1 MKWSTGW
8 RPRAWVSGLVLSGLV
23 LLAPAHAQDRNAL
36 VRALTSGSDFRVR
49 VQAAFAMGNSRDATY
64 RSNLERALRDSNPAV
79 RAAAAT
85 ALGRLGSRSALS
97 ALRRAQRDSSA
108 AVRLQAERS
117 IRTLSASTATAPS
130 AAPRARTSDGF
141 YAPAVT
147 IAPSADQIPWPR
159 IRYVVVLG
167 DMTNRSTY
175 RSRTLETHLRNEVH
189 RALRLLRGVAVFTT
203 NSQLDARARREIR
216 RRNLPTLQLDG
227 NITKIQ
233 RRRARSEINVRAEVS
248 LMLLDEG
255 NIRSTLNGAATG
267 AEAPRRDQR
276 EQTNRLAQQALAAA
290 VRSAMSSVPTALVS
304 ASR

>member
-1 MKWSTGW
+1 MS
-8 RPRAWVSGLVLSGLV
+8 ALALVIGVAVALP
-23 LLAPAHAQDRNAL
+23 LAAQDRNAL
-36 VRALTSGSDFRVR
+36 VRALSSGNDFRVR
-49 VQAAFAMGNSRDATY
+49 VQAAFAMGNSRDPNY
-64 RSNLERALRDSNPAV
+64 RSNLETALRDSNPAV

-85 ALGRLGSRSALS
+85 ALGRLGSRSALR

-117 IRTLSASTATAPS
+117 IRTLTAATTTAPS

-159 IRYVVVLG
+159 VRYVVVLG
-167 DMTNRSTY
+167 DMTNRSTF
-175 RSRTLETHLRNEVH
+175 RSGALETHLRNEVH
-189 RALRLLRGVAVFTT
+189 RALRLLRGVAVFQT
-203 NSQLDARARREIR
+203 SGALDRRAREEIR

-227 NITKIQ
+227 SVTRVQ
-233 RRRARSEINVRAEVS
+233 RRRARSEVSVRAEVS
-248 LMLLDEG
+248 LMLLDQG
-255 NIRSTLNGAATG
+255 NIRSTLSGAATG
-267 AEAPRRDQR
+267 SEAPRSDRGL
-276 EQTNRLAQQALAAA
+276 QTNRLAQQALAAA

>member
-1 MKWSTGW
+1 MKF
-8 RPRAWVSGLVLSGLV
+8 PKQLVLILGLAIA
-23 LLAPAHAQDRNAL
+23 LPSAAQDRNAL

-85 ALGRLGSRSALS
+85 ALGRLGSRSALR
-97 ALRRAQRDSSA
+97 ALRAAQRDSSA

-117 IRTLSASTATAPS
+117 IRTLTAATTTAPS
-130 AAPRARTSDGF
+130 AAPRTRTSDGF

-147 IAPSADQIPWPR
+147 IAPTADQVPWPR

-175 RSRTLETHLRNEVH
+175 RNDVLATHLRNEIH
-189 RALRLLRGVAVFTT
+189 RALRLLRGVAVYQT
-203 NSQLDARARREIR
+203 SSALDREARLQIR

-227 NITKIQ
+227 SVTRIQ
-233 RRRARSEINVRAEVS
+233 RRRARSEVSVRAEVS
-248 LMLLDEG
+248 LMLLDQG
-255 NIRSTLNGAATG
+255 NIRSTLSGAATG
-267 AEAPRRDQR
+267 AEAPRSNRRQ
-276 EQTNRLAQQALAAA
+276 QTNRLAQQALAAA